1 MARPKSLNPRG
12 KQLNIA
18 LRPEEFD
25 AVRDRADA
33 LGKRP
38 VDFARDTLIGGDP
51 GTVPSIARFDRLVL
65 EQLKRVGSNLNQI
78 ARQLNAL
85 GPVSLGELEQVLR
98 ELRDLLR
105 RMG

>member
-18 LRPEEFD
+18 LRSEEFD
-25 AVRDRADA
+25 NVKNRADA
-33 LGKRP
+33 VGKRP
-38 VDFARDTLIGGDP
+38 VDFARETLLGADRELA
-51 GTVPSIARFDRLVL
+51 PSVARFDRLVL

-85 GPVSLGELEQVLR
+85 GPVSLSELEQVLR